1 MSIRKLPPAPSVD
14 NLPRGLVHAS
24 YPGAAAIKRAKA
36 EAGDGTG
43 QLLEEIF
50 SEVGESIKDVSREL
64 KGQMSELQARLQF
77 AEQVL
82 AEVGNGNRSSV
93 ISGGPGLGELALKG
107 IEGNSAFAHLRE
119 GNVGTCRLNVANGIR
134 AVLTNEGMGS
144 SSDTSIPNQPEQRGI
159 VGPALR
165 PLRLLD
171 VLPQRPTQRD
181 SVEYIQLS
189 ATGDAGEQEQ
199 EGTEKPSVEFAG
211 EKKIAN
217 IVTIAAWTAASK
229 QVLGDH
235 PALQSQID
243 RVLRHKL
250 LSRLEHQI
258 VNGPGG
264 QGKIDGLLSQGTQFS
279 PTVSST
285 LADIIGESL
294 VRQADA
300 GYVPNVVVLN
310 PLDWHALLTTRDE
323 EERYLFGSP
332 TMPVPPA
339 LWNTV
344 VVTTPSLSA
353 GTFMTLD
360 TTYLSVIVREDISIM
375 LSNSHDDFFVRNL
388 IAILGELRAGLEV
401 LDTGA
406 IHIGDV
412 PSS

>member
-1 MSIRKLPPAPSVD
+1 MPTSIEQEYARVQRELKEVSA
-14 NLPRGLVHAS
+14 NLQ
-24 YPGAAAIKRAKA
+24 
-36 EAGDGTG
+36 EAGDAFKETRR
-43 QLLEEIF
+43 
-50 SEVGESIKDVSREL
+50 EVREL
-64 KGQMSELQARLQF
+64 AARLQV

-82 AEVGNGNRSSV
+82 AERDTHRSS
-93 ISGGPGLGELALKG
+93 IIGGGPGLGELALQG
-107 IEGNSAFAHLRE
+107 IESNSAFAHLRE

-134 AVLTNEGMGS
+134 AVLTNEGMGTSNDS
-144 SSDTSIPNQPEQRGI
+144 SVPSQAEQRGF

-181 SVEYIQLS
+181 SVEYVQIQ
-189 ATGDAGEQEQ
+189 AEGDASEQVL
-199 EGTEKPSVEFAG
+199 EGDEKPSVEFAG
-211 EKKIAN
+211 TKETAN

-264 QGKIDGLLSQGTQFS
+264 QGKIDGLLNQGTQFS
-279 PTVSST
+279 PTIGST
-285 LADIIGESL
+285 LADVIGESL

-310 PLDWHALLTTRDE
+310 PLDWFGLQTTRDG

-332 TMPVPPA
+332 TMPVDPS
-339 LWNTV
+339 LWNV
-344 VVTTPSLSA
+344 RVVTTPSLEA
-353 GTFMTLD
+353 GQFMTID

-388 IAILGELRAGLEV
+388 IAILGELRAGLEI